1 MDAIDLPIQPSF
13 DGSSI
18 DKAIT
23 KLKELE
29 AKGFTIP
36 VNFVGN
42 LEALKTD
49 AEAVITKLRGQWQGL
64 SSDLSAGNNKL
75 LQELDRLGE
84 SSAAA
89 RLRRGFASVREEV
102 LVLDN
107 LISQLGL
114 KGDPGAGL
122 AKGLAAGRIADIVK
136 SGQASGESVSFAG
149 YGEQAERATAA
160 QEKFTQAEAKGVGT
174 ARQSQEAIAAESG
187 ALKAKAVQFE
197 EARAA
202 AAKFQAAE
210 QQMASQ
216 AQRTTGATGGGT
228 GSGSAEALQRQ
239 RSAALIQAGNSDVA
253 LQRQRSAA
261 LLAESRRAAQEEA
274 TEARRQQSAR
284 DALQR
289 QRSQALIRQAKED
302 ERAAATGGFKGILN
316 TVGTAGTFIATYG
329 LIDAAVRA
337 LKAGAEASVEF
348 ERKMATLQIVFRGT
362 KEEANDL
369 GRAVLNQAAAL
380 GQDGIA
386 ALEVAT
392 DFARYGLS
400 QTEVLEAV
408 RVSLIAANVAQ
419 LDIAQSGKFLQSIFS
434 GYQLNVGQLAGVLG
448 SLDTV
453 SHSFNVTNLQLLE
466 GLARVAPLAKQAG
479 VGLNELV
486 GFEAVISGRTGRPGA
501 EAGNALKALI
511 SRLAKPNEQQ
521 TLQDVGVNVKDQTG
535 ELKSAS
541 QIINE
546 LFVSYQ
552 NLSAAERE
560 ELLIKLAGTQQ
571 ASRIAAL
578 LDGYVT
584 SQTLAVAASRDLNRA
599 ERENI
604 AVRETLSSQLG
615 TLKTEWERFWV
626 AGSGAGQAG
635 GVQSAITEV
644 VKLMSSLLSTLT
656 LTENVLGAVAGAAGK
671 ATKAALGDTVG
682 GAFNESFHRTVN
694 PIYGVNKSL
703 GEAKDA
709 AKAAGLGDL
718 FKTDAEKAA
727 EGLIKF
733 NAEVE
738 KFQKLGEA
746 DEAASRLVKTIAQ
759 LANTAPKEKL
769 ESMFRAVATVSAPG
783 DLRQQETIRAQ
794 LNGLVASGN
803 YIGLNNKL
811 AELGRSLDADRVKQL
826 GSANAKLDE
835 GIAKETTRLNLLQ
848 KQRDAAAAKNDV
860 AGAENID
867 TQIDQAQKG
876 LQGLRDRQSGN
887 FAKIT
892 PEGEDPW
899 KSAGVDL
906 EEMKKKAGDLAKVL
920 ENRPKLTRGADLIKE
935 AGLLNLT
942 VELEQKKLNAMVA
955 SGSLSRELAD
965 SAIRDLA
972 RERDKLLENIDTRRK
987 YALIIDTQETAQRS
1001 IKDTTDAFGD
1011 VSKAIPRLNRT
1022 DELTGERQLIDVK
1035 DQLLQLE
1042 KAREIP
1048 MLRALGLS
1056 EQEIAVAGANL
1067 DAQRELLR
1075 ADRERVDEQIRFA
1088 AAVEAAKKG
1097 SLEAQAT
1104 NEFTGGIGK
1113 NETEKR
1119 ANLIRGLTGSQSA
1132 RDPLT
1137 GLPMNITAAQ
1147 ADFAGAKN
1155 PVEQAQALARLKEF
1169 GISLQAAENDL
1180 VRRRFQIE
1188 AEITGEKRRQ
1198 TEEAS
1203 KNLIMA
1209 DRESQLRA
1217 ALAAKFAAE
1226 RGGKGFSSNE
1236 FQFFDS
1242 QTKQSIEKTNP
1253 ELLPPEFKNRL
1264 RELTDESASL
1274 RLAFVPLKDSAD
1286 SAAKALAALQLPT
1299 AGVSPPSLN
1308 LPAGVDFSQVGGAI
1322 DQSGHAVQTAIEVL
1336 ANSITGHFDSFAGAL
1351 DDLSSTI
1358 DARMARLER
1367 GGTTAG
1373 IGRAQ
1378 GATSVLA

>member
-1 MDAIDLPIQPSF
+1 MEAIDLPIKPTF
-13 DGSSI
+13 DASGI
-18 DKAIT
+18 DKAIA

-64 SSDLSAGNNKL
+64 SSDLTAGNSKL

-84 SSAAA
+84 STAAA

-107 LISQLGL
+107 LISQLNV

-122 AKGLAAGRIADIVK
+122 ARGLAAGRIADIVK
-136 SGQASGESVSFAG
+136 SGQAAGDTVSFAG
-149 YGEQAERATAA
+149 YGENAEKATAA
-160 QEKFTQAEAKGVGT
+160 QEKFSQAEAAGVGI
-174 ARQSQEAIAAESG
+174 ARQSEEAIASESA
-187 ALKAKAVQFE
+187 ALRAKALQFE

-210 QQMASQ
+210 ERQ
-216 AQRTTGATGGGT
+216 AAQTQRTAAATATGGGA
-228 GSGSAEALQRQ
+228 GSAEALQRQ

-261 LLAESRRAAQEEA
+261 LLAEQRRAAQEEA
-274 TEARRQQSAR
+274 TEARRQQSAQE
-284 DALQR
+284 ALQR
-289 QRSQALIRQAKED
+289 QRSAALIREAKEQ
-302 ERAAATGGFKGILN
+302 ERAQGTSGLKGVLN
-316 TVGTAGTFIATYG
+316 TIGTAGTFIATYG
-329 LIDAAVRA
+329 AIDLAVRA

-362 KEEANDL
+362 KDEANEL
-369 GRAVLNQAAAL
+369 GRAVLSQAAAL

-400 QTEVLEAV
+400 QAEVLEAV

-479 VGLNELV
+479 VGLNELI

-521 TLQDVGVNVKDQTG
+521 TLQEAGVNVKDQTG

-560 ELLIKLAGTQQ
+560 ELLVKLAGTQQ

-578 LDGYVT
+578 LEGYIT
-584 SQTLAVAASRDLNRA
+584 SQTLAIAASRDLGRA

-604 AVRETLSSQLG
+604 AVRQTLSSQLG

-626 AGSGAGQAG
+626 AGTGAGQAG

-644 VKLMSSLLSTLT
+644 VKLMSTLLSVLT
-656 LTENVLGAVAGAAGK
+656 FTENVLGSIAGAAGK
-671 ATKAALGDTVG
+671 AVRATLGETAG
-682 GAFNESFHRTVN
+682 GAVTESFHRTVN
-694 PIYGVNKSL
+694 PIYGLNQSFDELKKSAKDFGL
-703 GEAKDA
+703 GEV
-709 AKAAGLGDL
+709 
-718 FKTDAEKAA
+718 FKSDAEKAT

-733 NAEVE
+733 NGEVE

-746 DEAASRLVKTIAQ
+746 DEAASRLVKTVAQ

-769 ESMFRAVATVSAPG
+769 EGMFRAVATVSAPG
-783 DLRQQETIRAQ
+783 DLRQQEIIRAQ
-794 LNGLVASGN
+794 LAALVASGN

-811 AELGRSLDADRVKQL
+811 TELGRSLDADRVKQL
-826 GSANAKLDE
+826 AIANSKLDE
-835 GIAKETTRLNLLQ
+835 GIAKEETRLRLLQ
-848 KQRDAAAAKNDV
+848 KQRDVAAAKNDV
-860 AGAENID
+860 GGAEDID
-867 TQIDQAQKG
+867 KQIDQSRNA
-876 LQGLRDRQSGN
+876 LMGLRERQSGN
-887 FAKIT
+887 FIREF

-899 KSAGVDL
+899 KAAGADL
-906 EEMKKKAGDLAKVL
+906 DEMKKKAGDLAKIL

-955 SGSLSRELAD
+955 SGALSRQLAD
-965 SAIRDLA
+965 SAIRDLTS
-972 RERDKLLENIDTRRK
+972 ERDKLLENIDTRRK
-987 YALIIDTQETAQRS
+987 YALVIDIQESAQRS
-1001 IKDTTDAFGD
+1001 IKDTVDSFGD
-1011 VSKAIPRLNRT
+1011 VSNAIPRVNRT
-1022 DELTGERQLIDVK
+1022 DELTGQRELIDLK

-1042 KAREIP
+1042 KSREIP

-1056 EQEIAVAGANL
+1056 EQEIAVAGANI

-1075 ADRERVDEQIRFA
+1075 NDRQRVDEQLRFA
-1088 AAVEAAKKG
+1088 AAVDAAKKG
-1097 SLEAQAT
+1097 VIEAQAVT
-1104 NEFTGGIGK
+1104 EFSGGVGR
-1113 NETEKR
+1113 NETERK
-1119 ANLIRGLTGSQSA
+1119 ANLIHNVTDSTAA

-1137 GLPMNITAAQ
+1137 GLPLNIPAAQ
-1147 ADFAGAKN
+1147 ADLAGARN

-1169 GISLQAAENDL
+1169 GISLQNAENEL
-1180 VRRRFQIE
+1180 VRHRFQLE
-1188 AEITGEKRRQ
+1188 AEITNERRKQ
-1198 TEEAS
+1198 AEEAS
-1203 KNLIMA
+1203 KNLLMA
-1209 DRESQLRA
+1209 DRETQLRA
-1217 ALAAKFAAE
+1217 ALAAKFAAA
-1226 RGGKGFSSNE
+1226 RGGKGFSANE
-1236 FQFFDS
+1236 FQFFDPS
-1242 QTKQSIEKTNP
+1242 TKQAIEKTNP
-1253 ELLPPEFKNRL
+1253 DLLPPELKNRL

-1274 RLAFVPLKDSAD
+1274 RLAFGPLRDSAE
-1286 SAAKALAALQLPT
+1286 AATKALAALQLPT

-1308 LPAGVDFSQVGGAI
+1308 LPSGVDFSQVGGAI

-1336 ANSITGHFDSFAGAL
+1336 ANSVTGHFDSFAGAL
-1351 DDLSSTI
+1351 EEMTSALA
-1358 DARMARLER
+1358 ARMSRLER
-1367 GGTTAG
+1367 GSATAR
-1373 IGRAQ
+1373 IGSAQ
-1378 GATSVLA
+1378 GAVTNLA